1 MYKLVV
7 LLFLFGCQSS
17 VGDIKPLNFNFDEVS
32 IDVVEKE
39 LIINTD
45 TPSQMDSL
53 LTNWF
58 NNKVKVNGFQGKV
71 LFEIS
76 KYEEITSNIENG
88 KKVEVDLALN
98 IHIDTKDQFSN
109 QTSYQIK
116 LNEFGTITGSFSLS
130 EVDTLKK
137 NLQKKI
143 VSNLTKTINSK
154 I

>member
-98 IHIDTKDQFSN
+98 IHIDTK
-109 QTSYQIK
+109 
-116 LNEFGTITGSFSLS
+116 EFGTITGSFSLS
-130 EVDTLKK
+130 EVDNLKK